1 MTEPDPANPL
11 IVQADRTLALETFNP
26 RAEEARAAIA
36 PFAELVKSPE
46 YLHTYRITS
55 LSLWNATSAGVSGD
69 EMVEAL
75 ARYTKF
81 PLPANVVTDVREL
94 AARWGRLQ
102 LLDEDGGT
110 LVLRAGEADADVL
123 LALRGHRDVA
133 ALLGETRG
141 PSAYALPAGNRGR
154 VKQALLRHGWPVQDL
169 AGYRDGA
176 SLAFSLVPELKVR
189 DYQRRA
195 VDAFVQG
202 GTREGGSGVVVLPPG
217 AGKTVVGLDAMA
229 RVGQR
234 TLILTTNRTSSAQ
247 WRREL
252 ATKTTL
258 TPDQIAEYGPRS
270 KKIADVTLCTYPM
283 LTTRAR
289 AGRRTPAGDGEM
301 PHLHLFQQHDWG
313 LVIYDEVHLLPA
325 PVFRLTA
332 EIQAR
337 RRLGLTA
344 TLVREDGHE
353 GDVFSLIGPKRYDA
367 AWRSL
372 EDGGWIARATCCE
385 VRIAFAGDDRRAYAL
400 AEPRERFRHASV
412 NPRKRA
418 LVRTLLDHHAGRPAL
433 VIGQYLEQ
441 LRTVAHDL
449 GAPLIQGD
457 TPQAKREELFD
468 EFRAGHRTTLVLSKV
483 GNFALDLP
491 EAAVMIQMSGAFG
504 SRQEEAQRLGRLLRP
519 KAEGRPAHFYTLVT
533 RESDEERFAH
543 RRQRFLTEQGYT
555 YQVTDESAWLEPPA
569 RDPATLN

>member
-1 MTEPDPANPL
+1 MREPDPSNPL

-36 PFAELVKSPE
+36 PFAELEKSPE

-69 EMVEAL
+69 TMIEAL

-81 PLPANVVTDVREL
+81 PLPENVVTDVREL
-94 AARWGRLQ
+94 AGRWGRLR
-102 LLDEDGGT
+102 LLDEDGT
-110 LVLRAGEADADVL
+110 LMLRANEADADVL
-123 LALRGHRDVA
+123 LALRGHHDVA
-133 ALLGETRG
+133 ALLGEPRG
-141 PSAYALPAGNRGR
+141 PSAYTLPAGHRGR
-154 VKQALLRHGWPVQDL
+154 VKQALLQRGWPVQDL

-176 SLAFSLVPELKVR
+176 SLAFSLRPELQVR

-195 VDAFVQG
+195 TDAFVQG
-202 GTREGGSGVVVLPPG
+202 GTSEGGSGVVVLPPG

-234 TLILTTNRTSSAQ
+234 TLILTTNRTSAAQ

-252 ATKTTL
+252 TSKTTL
-258 TPDQIAEYGPRS
+258 APDQIAEYGPKH

-289 AGRRTPAGDGEM
+289 AGRRNPAGDGHM
-301 PHLHLFQQHDWG
+301 PHLHLFRQHDWG

-344 TLVREDGHE
+344 TLIREDGHE

-385 VRIAFAGDDRRAYAL
+385 VRIAFGVDDRRAYAL

-418 LVRTLLDHHAGRPAL
+418 LVRALLDHHAGRPAL

-457 TPQAKREELFD
+457 TPQAKREELFAD
-468 EFRAGHRTTLVLSKV
+468 FRAGRRTTLVLSKV

-491 EAAVMIQMSGAFG
+491 EAAVMIQLSGAFG

-519 KAEGRPAHFYTLVT
+519 KAQGRPAHFYTLVT

-543 RRQRFLTEQGYT
+543 RRQRFLTEQGYS
-555 YQVTDESAWLEPPA
+555 YQVTDEAAWLDPA
-569 RDPATLN
+569 PRDPATLN